1 MHMHGV
7 REKDRRSK
15 NMHGGRV
22 SDREREQGKKHAE
35 AQALE

>member
-7 REKDRRSK
+7 REKDRRRK